1 MSNPFEPPKANLE
14 VPRELGPAPRAV
26 KIAFALLCFSASIAL
41 LQLAAA
47 ATGLV
52 GLPAGVSLGMSA
64 ISTLFGI
71 AVIMF
76 FAWKIRTGRN
86 WARWVFAI
94 WTLLG
99 LVGFAAS
106 LAFMPGVWKAAPAH
120 QTILGASQG
129 AIQLAAIILTFTAQ
143 SRAWYRGSRDAVA

>member
-26 KIAFALLCFSASIAL
+26 KVAFALLCFSAAVAMV
-41 LQLAAA
+41 QLAATA
-47 ATGLV
+47 V
-52 GLPAGVSLGMSA
+52 GLLPLQAGVSLGLSS
-64 ISTLFGI
+64 ISILVGI
-71 AVIMF
+71 AILMF

-94 WTLLG
+94 WTLFG
-99 LVGFAAS
+99 LIGFAAS
-106 LAFMPGVWKAAPAH
+106 LAFMPGVWKAAPMH
-120 QTILGASQG
+120 QTIVGAGQA

-143 SRAWYRGSRDAVA
+143 SRAWYRGSRDAIA